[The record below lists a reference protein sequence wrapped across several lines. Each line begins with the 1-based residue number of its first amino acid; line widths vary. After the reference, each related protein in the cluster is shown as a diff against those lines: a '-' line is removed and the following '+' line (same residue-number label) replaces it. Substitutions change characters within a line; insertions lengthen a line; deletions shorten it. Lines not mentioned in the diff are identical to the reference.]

1 DTQVIVVC
9 GRNKTLFKRLKKKN
23 LSNVLAFGFIKTDE
37 ELMEVS
43 DVIITKPGG
52 SSIAELLNMGL
63 STVFIAAIPGQE
75 QENVK
80 VLAAYQV
87 GCAANNIKQIKEFV
101 LDLKNNPQKLASLR
115 NNIARIK
122 KPFACRE
129 LADVIR

>member
-1 DTQVIVVC
+1 M
-9 GRNKTLFKRLKKKN
+9 
-23 LSNVLAFGFIKTDE
+23 AFGFINNAE
-37 ELMEVS
+37 ELMAVS

-63 STVFIAAIPGQE
+63 SPVFIAAIPGQE
-75 QENVK
+75 QENIK

-87 GCAANNIKQIKEFV
+87 GCAANKIKQIKEFV
-101 LDLKNNPQKLASLR
+101 LDLKNDPSKLADLR